1 MVVGIDLF
9 ASNIDFIKIYN
20 TLTDIISNFGQ
31 ICSSKF
37 NKTRQIFVVSKFAIG
52 VDNSATILYNNI
64 VVNWLLF
71 IFCHSITKQ
80 EVFACL
86 C

>member
-1 MVVGIDLF
+1 MQMVVGVDLF
-9 ASNIDFIKIYN
+9 APNTDFIKIYN

-31 ICSSKF
+31 ISSTKS

-71 IFCHSITKQ
+71 IFCHSIT
-80 EVFACL
+80 
-86 C
+86 